1 MKIKHRLYLSLLVS
15 FIYCFLIEIFYIL
28 NISYISIRFFLNSI
42 DNLLL
47 KYLIFYFIESLF
59 LFLISFLINKYY
71 QLFKHKRVYFIISLI
86 LLLIQD
92 FIMMFYGLNSEKARL
107 QVELSQFFII
117 FLTSTLF
124 FYSIYYENLLE

>member
-15 FIYCFLIEIFYIL
+15 LIYCLLIEAFYIL
-28 NISYISIRFFLNSI
+28 NISYISIRLFLKFI
-42 DNLLL
+42 DNLFLR
-47 KYLIFYFIESLF
+47 YLFFYAIESIF
-59 LFLISFLINKYY
+59 LFALSFLVNRYY
-71 QLFKHKRVYFIISLI
+71 KLFKHKRTYVVISLI
-86 LLLIQD
+86 LLIVQNL
-92 FIMMFYGLNSEKARL
+92 IMMIYDLNVQKAIF

>member
-15 FIYCFLIEIFYIL
+15 LIYCLLIEAFYIL
-28 NISYISIRFFLNSI
+28 NISYISIRLFLKFI
-42 DNLLL
+42 DNLFLR
-47 KYLIFYFIESLF
+47 YLFFYTIESIF
-59 LFLISFLINKYY
+59 LFALSFLVNRYY
-71 QLFKHKRVYFIISLI
+71 KLFKHKRTYVVISLI
-86 LLLIQD
+86 LLIIQNL
-92 FIMMFYGLNSEKARL
+92 MMMIYDLNAEKAIF